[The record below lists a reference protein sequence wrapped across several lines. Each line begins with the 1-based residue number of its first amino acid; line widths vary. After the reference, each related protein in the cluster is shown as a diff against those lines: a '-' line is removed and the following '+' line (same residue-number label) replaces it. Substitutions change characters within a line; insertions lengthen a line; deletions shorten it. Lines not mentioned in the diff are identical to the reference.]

1 MNLLL
6 TEAFAGILDAE
17 CVAIW
22 RTPEGVPDVQ
32 ALEEIAH
39 EPGEAQ
45 RYVAMKADDGEE
57 ISLADAKAR
66 IAKHSSATDLAAL
79 YLRYRHLRPEELD
92 AFIDDARKV
101 TPLMVDHVWGVLWV
115 ACATVRTMAAY
126 RAAAAAID

>member
-1 MNLLL
+1 MRGHL
-6 TEAFAGILDAE
+6 AHPGGRAGRADAGGD
-17 CVAIW
+17 CPRAG
-22 RTPEGVPDVQ
+22 RSAALCGNEG
-32 ALEEIAH
+32 
-39 EPGEAQ
+39 G
-45 RYVAMKADDGEE
+45 RREE

-92 AFIDDARKV
+92 AFIDDARKL